1 MAAVAQLVRALD
13 CGSGGRGFETRQSPH
28 VMKSRGSLL
37 DLFTSDLFRDNP
49 RAYRVLSCEL
59 FGSSKNGKAFFRD
72 R

>member
-1 MAAVAQLVRALD
+1 
-13 CGSGGRGFETRQSPH
+13 
-28 VMKSRGSLL
+28 MKSRGSLL